1 MPLRILPGCVVGEAN
16 RAPSLLTHMVSMR
29 TRTPTVCGLVS
40 LFSRMYFVSRVS
52 RRRFWPGPALVTL
65 LGMTSIHCVT
75 LTLLA
80 AVYEACIPV
89 RWLRFLVAGR
99 GLGWVCGAELCW
111 LSTRPLG
118 RRARSARSARL
129 LSTVWR

>member
-40 LFSRMYFVSRVS
+40 LFSTMYLVSRVS
-52 RRRFWPGPALVTL
+52 RRRFCPGAAFVTL

-75 LTLLA
+75 VTLLA
-80 AVYEACIPV
+80 VNEHCMPE
-89 RWLRFLVAGR
+89 RCLPFLVTGSC
-99 GLGWVCGAELCW
+99 LGGACGAK
-111 LSTRPLG
+111 
-118 RRARSARSARL
+118 
-129 LSTVWR
+129 